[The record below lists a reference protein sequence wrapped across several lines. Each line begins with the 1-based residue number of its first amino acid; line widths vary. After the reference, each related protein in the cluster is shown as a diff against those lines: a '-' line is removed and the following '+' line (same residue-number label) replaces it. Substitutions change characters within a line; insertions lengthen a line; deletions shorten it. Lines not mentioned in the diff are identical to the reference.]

1 MFNCATDLGSTV
13 VLNTHYLFIY
23 LFIYLYAADLDCIHY
38 QEWVLVQSREF
49 SNISE
54 NVNFVYFVA

>member
-1 MFNCATDLGSTV
+1 MLFLIHMIAGL
-13 VLNTHYLFIY
+13 HYF
-23 LFIYLYAADLDCIHY
+23 LFIYLYAADLDCIHP
-38 QEWVLVQSREF
+38 QEWVLVQSGEF